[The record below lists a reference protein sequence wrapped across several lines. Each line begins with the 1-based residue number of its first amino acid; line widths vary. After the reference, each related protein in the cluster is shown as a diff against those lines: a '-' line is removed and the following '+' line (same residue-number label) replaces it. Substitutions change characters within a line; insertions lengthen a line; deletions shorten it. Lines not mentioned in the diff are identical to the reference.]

1 MNLKAR
7 LKEATQDPILSELKG
22 SEGLFA
28 ITPRELIYVGT
39 EGVQRA
45 PLAEIRRV
53 ASAKGGILRIAGK
66 ETTFIEASVA
76 GFDFGELKLFFESV
90 KGYVTKARRGELPP
104 EPAEPAEPAKTPPAP
119 ESPPSPEAGPEEK
132 TLETLP
138 TEESPPVVP
147 EEEEAEK
154 APMPPEPT
162 PAPAEAPAPRRTSPL
177 RLPLKLLA
185 LLTWGF
191 TGAALYLYP
200 GLDPLWMAG
209 LLLGGI
215 GLGLLEWRVA
225 DL

>member
-1 MNLKAR
+1 MNLEAR
-7 LKEATQDPILSELKG
+7 LKEATQDPVLSELKG

-28 ITPRELIYVGT
+28 ITPRELIYVGPG
-39 EGVQRA
+39 EIQRA

-76 GFDFGELKLFFESV
+76 GFDFGELKLFFENV
-90 KGYVTKARRGELPP
+90 KGYVTKARRGELLT
-104 EPAEPAEPAKTPPAP
+104 EPAEPPPAP
-119 ESPPSPEAGPEEK
+119 ESPPAPEAQEK
-132 TLETLP
+132 TLEALP

-154 APMPPEPT
+154 APMPPEP
-162 PAPAEAPAPRRTSPL
+162 AGAPAPRRTSPL

-191 TGAALYLYP
+191 TGAALYLSP

>member
-1 MNLKAR
+1 MNLEAR

-28 ITPRELIYVGT
+28 ITPRELIYVGP
-39 EGVQRA
+39 EGIQRA

-76 GFDFGELKLFFESV
+76 GFDFGELKLFFENV
-90 KGYVTKARRGELPP
+90 KGYVTRARRGEFPT
-104 EPAEPAEPAKTPPAP
+104 EPAEPPPAP
-119 ESPPSPEAGPEEK
+119 ESPPSPEAEEK
-132 TLETLP
+132 TLEALP
-138 TEESPPVVP
+138 PEESPPVVP

-154 APMPPEPT
+154 APVPPGPT
-162 PAPAEAPAPRRTSPL
+162 PAPAEAPAPRRTNPL

-191 TGAALYLYP
+191 TGAALYLSP
-200 GLDPLWMAG
+200 GLDPLWVAG
-209 LLLGGI
+209 LLLGGL

>member
-1 MNLKAR
+1 MNLEAR

-28 ITPRELIYVGT
+28 VTPRELIYVGP
-39 EGVQRA
+39 EGIQRA

-53 ASAKGGILRIAGK
+53 ASAKGGMLRIAGK

-76 GFDFGELKLFFESV
+76 GFDLGELKLFFEGV
-90 KGYVTKARRGELPP
+90 KGYVTKARRGELAP
-104 EPAEPAEPAKTPPAP
+104 EPAEPAEPAEPPPAP
-119 ESPPSPEAGPEEK
+119 ESPPAPEAEPEEK

-154 APMPPEPT
+154 APMPPEP
-162 PAPAEAPAPRRTSPL
+162 AGAPAPRKTSPL

-191 TGAALYLYP
+191 TGAALYLSP

-209 LLLGGI
+209 LLLGGL